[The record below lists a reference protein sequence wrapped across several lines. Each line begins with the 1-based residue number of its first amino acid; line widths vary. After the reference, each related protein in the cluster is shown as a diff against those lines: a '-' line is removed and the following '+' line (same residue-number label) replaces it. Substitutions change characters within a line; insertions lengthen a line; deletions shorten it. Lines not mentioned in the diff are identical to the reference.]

1 MSIILLNLRTLST
14 FLFRSV
20 LLTEGAPTA
29 AAAHGGAAGIV
40 PWPWVGVLGAASEI
54 DGSSRLGNSD

>member
-1 MSIILLNLRTLST
+1 MSIILLNLRMLST
-14 FLFRSV
+14 FLFRFV

-40 PWPWVGVLGAASEI
+40 PWVGVLCAASEI